1 MGKKNTIGGKGYK
14 KKKAGGAEF
23 DRKPLEFA
31 ETGQKYAL
39 VTKMLGGCRVE
50 CKLYGGG
57 SIGTGSKSGNSGNGG
72 VGGASGM
79 AIGVIR
85 GAMRK
90 KVYINPNDVIIVS
103 VRDFEVDKVDVI
115 HKYTNDEVRELI
127 KLKEIPSNI
136 HDDNISGDGKV
147 EAQIDFA
154 DSDGGDGDEDYEREN
169 VFGGEGGGQNGA
181 EDISNSLKDL

>member
-1 MGKKNTIGGKGYK
+1 MARFEKNTIGGKGYK

-31 ETGQKYAL
+31 ENGQKYAL

-57 SIGTGSKSGNSGNGG
+57 SICNGGKTGNSGNGG

-90 KVYINPNDVIIVS
+90 KVYINLNDVIIVS
-103 VRDFEVDKVDVI
+103 VRDFEPDKVDVI

-136 HDDNISGDGKV
+136 HDDNTGGDGKIQ
-147 EAQIDFA
+147 AQIDFA
-154 DSDGGDGDEDYEREN
+154 ESDSEDDGIFKEDLSDAVN
-169 VFGGEGGGQNGA
+169 
-181 EDISNSLKDL
+181 NSLKDL

>member
-1 MGKKNTIGGKGYK
+1 
-14 KKKAGGAEF
+14 
-23 DRKPLEFA
+23 
-31 ETGQKYAL
+31 
-39 VTKMLGGCRVE
+39 
-50 CKLYGGG
+50 
-57 SIGTGSKSGNSGNGG
+57 
-72 VGGASGM
+72 M

-103 VRDFEVDKVDVI
+103 VRDFEPDKVDVI

-136 HDDNISGDGKV
+136 HDDTTSADGKI

-154 DSDGGDGDEDYEREN
+154 DSDGEIDDFGNADADEN
-169 VFGGEGGGQNGA
+169 VDNA
-181 EDISNSLKDL
+181 LKDL

>member
-1 MGKKNTIGGKGYK
+1 M
-14 KKKAGGAEF
+14 
-23 DRKPLEFA
+23 
-31 ETGQKYAL
+31 
-39 VTKMLGGCRVE
+39 
-50 CKLYGGG
+50 
-57 SIGTGSKSGNSGNGG
+57 G

-90 KVYINPNDVIIVS
+90 KVDINVNDVIIVS
-103 VRDFEVDKVDVI
+103 VRDFETDKVDVI
-115 HKYTNDEVRELI
+115 HKYSNDEVRELI

-154 DSDGGDGDEDYEREN
+154 DSDGDDNEPEN
-169 VFGGEGGGQNGA
+169 VFGGLGSEQNGCA
-181 EDISNSLKDL
+181 DINNSLKDL

>member
-14 KKKAGGAEF
+14 KKKAGGTEF
-23 DRKPLEFA
+23 NKKPLEFA
-31 ETGQKYAL
+31 ETDQKYAL

-57 SIGTGSKSGNSGNGG
+57 SIENGGNSETGGNSG

-90 KVYINPNDVIIVS
+90 KVYININDVIIVS
-103 VRDFEVDKVDVI
+103 VRDFEPDKVDVI
-115 HKYTNDEVRELI
+115 HKYNNDEIRELI

-136 HDDNISGDGKV
+136 HDDTLSGDGKT

-154 DSDGGDGDEDYEREN
+154 DSDGEEPVDN
-169 VFGGEGGGQNGA
+169 MFGADNGN
-181 EDISNSLKDL
+181 DVLKNL

>member
-1 MGKKNTIGGKGYK
+1 MPDRKKKKGYK

-57 SIGTGSKSGNSGNGG
+57 SIANGGKGGNTGNEG
-72 VGGASGM
+72 VGGATGM

-90 KVYINPNDVIIVS
+90 RVYINPNDVIIVS
-103 VRDFEVDKVDVI
+103 VREFEKDRVDVI
-115 HKYTNDEVRELI
+115 HKYSNDEVRELI

-136 HDDNISGDGKV
+136 HDDNAEGSGGKI
-147 EAQIDFA
+147 EAQIDPTPA
-154 DSDGGDGDEDYEREN
+154 PNPDPANKR
-169 VFGGEGGGQNGA
+169 
-181 EDISNSLKDL
+181 SLPAFLT

>member
-57 SIGTGSKSGNSGNGG
+57 SIANGGKGSNTGNEG
-72 VGGASGM
+72 VGGATGM

-90 KVYINPNDVIIVS
+90 RVYINPNDVIIVS
-103 VRDFEVDKVDVI
+103 VREFEKDRVDVI
-115 HKYTNDEVRELI
+115 HKYSNDEVRELI

-136 HDDNISGDGKV
+136 HDDNAEGSGGKI

-154 DSDGGDGDEDYEREN
+154 DSDNDDNDNEN
-169 VFGGEGGGQNGA
+169 IFGNN
-181 EDISNSLKDL
+181 DNDLSNEIIEL